1 MHEVADLGL
10 LRGGHHAFGP
20 LAVHPVE
27 GLPAALLDDRDEV
40 DDGVAA
46 GEGLS
51 ELGRIGDVR
60 LDERDPLALGA
71 AGRPTGHDDHLVSG
85 VLERTNGVDADEAG
99 TTGHRNAHAVP
110 PRRGGT
116 FAREFTGRAAA
127 RAPGSRAADQ
137 RLDHRG

>member
-1 MHEVADLGL
+1 MDEVADLGL
-10 LRGGHHAFGP
+10 LRSLDHPFGA

-27 GLPAALLDDRDEV
+27 GLTAALLDDRDQV
-40 DDGVAA
+40 DHGVAPGEGVRQLGRA
-46 GEGLS
+46 GE
-51 ELGRIGDVR
+51 IG
-60 LDERDPLALGA
+60 LDEGDPLALGA
-71 AGRPTGHDDHLVSG
+71 AGGATGHDDHLVSG

-127 RAPGSRAADQ
+127 RAPGSRAAGQ
-137 RLDHRG
+137 RLDHRR